1 MKKVGIKIKMP
12 HLSGSGFKIIIFL
25 ASQQKDL
32 GSVEG
37 RQDFVQSLNMDFA
50 VAICNR
56 RPILRKDSRVVHLQE
71 DKTKRNQSK

>member
-12 HLSGSGFKIIIFL
+12 HLRGSGFKIIILL

-37 RQDFVQSLNMDFA
+37 RQDFVQSPNMDFA
-50 VAICNR
+50 VANN
-56 RPILRKDSRVVHLQE
+56 LQQ
-71 DKTKRNQSK
+71 KTHPEERLKSSTSLGR